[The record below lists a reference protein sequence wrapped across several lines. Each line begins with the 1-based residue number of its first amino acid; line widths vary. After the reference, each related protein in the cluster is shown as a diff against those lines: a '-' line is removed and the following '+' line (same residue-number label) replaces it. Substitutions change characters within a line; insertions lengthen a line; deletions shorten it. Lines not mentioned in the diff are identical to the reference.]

1 MNKSIKNWIQI
12 LVILL
17 ALCSVPLIGDAQEQG
32 LGFSIRPIHP
42 ENQLDKNQT
51 YFDLKMEF
59 LITAGI

>member
-1 MNKSIKNWIQI
+1 M
-12 LVILL
+12 ILL